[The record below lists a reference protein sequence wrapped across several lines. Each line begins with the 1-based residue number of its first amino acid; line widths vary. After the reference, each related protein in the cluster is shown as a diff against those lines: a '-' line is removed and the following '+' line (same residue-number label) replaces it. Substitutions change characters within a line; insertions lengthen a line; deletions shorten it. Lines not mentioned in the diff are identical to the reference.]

1 VLICRRYGVRCAG
14 CSGRIPPTE
23 VVRRAQQYVYHLE
36 CFTCTVCG
44 LQLNTGDQF
53 CLMEDDRKLVC
64 KADYLTINSSSQ
76 LGALYL
82 VISLSAAND
91 TDVRL
96 HFRPN
101 DDCPYYYNRVRCL
114 TDQQI

>member
-1 VLICRRYGVRCAG
+1 MNSGSGQILMTFYHVAGGICRRYGVRCAG
-14 CSGRIPPTE
+14 CGGRIPLTE

-53 CLMEDDRKLVC
+53 CLIEDDRKLIC

-76 LGALYL
+76 MGPFRF
-82 VISLSAAND
+82 VISLSS
-91 TDVRL
+91 
-96 HFRPN
+96 
-101 DDCPYYYNRVRCL
+101 
-114 TDQQI
+114 